1 MEKTVIIT
9 GASGSMGEAASCAL
23 AGKGFNVIM
32 ACRNLAKAEAVR
44 DRILRTLPDA
54 RLELRC
60 LRLDSFESIY
70 DFAEAMEGR
79 EIHGL
84 FNNAGVMPKDYR
96 LTEDGFEQT
105 IAVNYLGPYLLTRLL
120 QPRFEPGANIVNM
133 VSLTCNLVHERKDFI
148 NVRPE
153 DHHQLRSYA
162 ASKLA
167 LMYFSIEFARRYPQ
181 LRMNVADPGIV
192 NSNMISM
199 GRWFDPLADVIFRPL
214 CKSPEAG
221 AAPAVRAM
229 CTNETL
235 QLFKGSGHCPIPER
249 FQQRRE
255 SSAAL
260 WKQTEEIFKAKQL
273 IHL

>member
-9 GASGSMGEAASCAL
+9 GASGSMGEAATCAL
-23 AGKGFNVIM
+23 AGKGYRVIM
-32 ACRNLAKAEAVR
+32 ACRNPGKAEAVR

-54 RLELRC
+54 RLELRT
-60 LRLDSFESIY
+60 LRLDSFESICQ
-70 DFAEAMEGR
+70 FAKSMEGC

-84 FNNAGVMPKDYR
+84 FNNAGVMPKDYK
-96 LTEDGFEQT
+96 LSEDGFEQT

-120 QPRFEPGANIVNM
+120 QPRFEPGSNIVNM
-133 VSLTCNLVHERKDFI
+133 VSLTCKLVHERQDFI
-148 NVRPE
+148 AARPE

-181 LRMNVADPGIV
+181 LRVNVADPGIV
-192 NSNMISM
+192 NSNMISL
-199 GRWFDPLADVIFRPL
+199 GRWFDPLADVLFRPF

-229 CTNETL
+229 CTDETL
-235 QLFKGSGHCPIPER
+235 QMFKGRTHGPIPER
-249 FQQRRE
+249 FQERRA

-260 WKQTEEIFKAKQL
+260 WKQTEEIFKEKQL
-273 IHL
+273 I